1 MMRTFIF
8 LILALLNT
16 YAEDETA
23 TESQMEPAL
32 EAVNEVASPDDMML
46 IWPKIPPSGD
56 PKEVKKAIESQRLL
70 DKIKHGAVALNTKQ
84 VTNITKKLEAKNSD
98 SRVHIIAGKPLAQA
112 LTKISGKR
120 PSASDFN

>member
-32 EAVNEVASPDDMML
+32 ENVNEIPSPDDMML

-84 VTNITKKLEAKNSD
+84 VKNITKKYQKL
-98 SRVHIIAGKPLAQA
+98 
-112 LTKISGKR
+112 KILILGYIL
-120 PSASDFN
+120 